1 VVTIILELSSPDY
14 KRWRDLM
21 LLTLR
26 HYSLDD
32 NAISDITDPFVY

>member
-21 LLTLR
+21 LR